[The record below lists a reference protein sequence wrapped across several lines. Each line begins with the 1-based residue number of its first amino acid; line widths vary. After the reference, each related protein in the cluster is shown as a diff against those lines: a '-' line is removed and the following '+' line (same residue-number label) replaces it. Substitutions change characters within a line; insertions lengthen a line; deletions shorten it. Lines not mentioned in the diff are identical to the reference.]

1 MMAAAMRQLCDQVDY
16 RGKLAGGV
24 PAEVSGK
31 LGCVA
36 VDGHWI
42 PGSPIAAPLGRRMAA
57 LGEDAIQSTK
67 IPGAPRKRGRRN
79 Q

>member
-16 RGKLAGGV
+16 RGKLAGHV
-24 PAEVSGK
+24 PAEVGGK

-42 PGSPIAAPLGRRMAA
+42 PGLPIAAPSGRRMAA
-57 LGEDAIQSTK
+57 LDEDAI
-67 IPGAPRKRGRRN
+67 
-79 Q
+79 